1 MLDLV
6 DVIKK
11 RMKWRK
17 PPEITDY
24 AYEIS
29 RLKHEAIE
37 FVLRLDDIEKA
48 IYSSVS
54 KDVDSSV

>member
-17 PPEITDY
+17 PPEITDT

-37 FVLRLDDIEKA
+37 FVLKLDDIEKA
-48 IYSSVS
+48 AQSGVSS
-54 KDVDSSV
+54 KDNSSP